1 VPIVPLV
8 HARQVHAVWLW
19 VTVTPSLPSRR
30 PTTHVQ
36 KYDFA
41 LTPASVLT
49 LLQLD
54 AAVGKISSTSG
65 SPNLLLQV
73 NGCRTSCDCD
83 DGNFCT
89 VDTCNAVT
97 KKCAYTFNFAC
108 TYMTKKTG
116 ERLKSLLRPVGAAW
130 LPASSALPTAH
141 H

>member
-1 VPIVPLV
+1 MI
-8 HARQVHAVWLW
+8 
-19 VTVTPSLPSRR
+19 PSLPSRR

-108 TYMTKKTG
+108 TYLKKNI
-116 ERLKSLLRPVGAAW
+116 
-130 LPASSALPTAH
+130 
-141 H
+141 